1 MHSGRDAWPTPGDGE
16 ATCPSMRGG
25 QGTGAS
31 GRDFSWWLQSL
42 SESQKETPGCLRVG
56 GDVNGR
62 RRQEKV
68 TLEGERTSVLE
79 S

>member
-1 MHSGRDAWPTPGDGE
+1 M
-16 ATCPSMRGG
+16 
-25 QGTGAS
+25 
-31 GRDFSWWLQSL
+31 

-62 RRQEKV
+62 RRQDKV